1 MSTWA
6 VLVPMSIGIAIS
18 PVPLIELILV
28 LFSKRRLVNSI
39 AFIVAL
45 LVFTA
50 AAVAI
55 GAAGT
60 DAADGGSSDPS
71 VIVSVVFAAL
81 GLLLLAIGVKNW
93 RNRAD
98 TSEPPILATISSLGP
113 AAVAFLAFGAVFVNP
128 KNLPL
133 LLGAGSTI
141 AATSSPL
148 WFGIGFVL
156 LTTLPY
162 SVAAGYSIF
171 GGPSAAARLDRMRA
185 WLIARNRLIMGII
198 CVLLGLVLLAKGVAG
213 LL

>member
-1 MSTWA
+1 MA
-6 VLVPMSIGIAIS
+6 IGIAIS

-39 AFIVAL
+39 AFILAL

-60 DAADGGSSDPS
+60 DAADGSSSDPS
-71 VIVSVVFAAL
+71 TIVSIVFAVF
-81 GLLLLAIGVKNW
+81 GLLLLVIGVKNW
-93 RNRAD
+93 RNRTD
-98 TSEPPILATISSLGP
+98 TSEPPILATIAGLGP
-113 AAVAFLAFGAVFVNP
+113 AAVAFLALGAVFVNP

-141 AATSSPL
+141 ATTSSPVWYGL
-148 WFGIGFVL
+148 AFVL

-185 WLIARNRLIMGII
+185 WLIARNRLIMGIV
-198 CVLLGLVLLAKGVAG
+198 CALLGLVLLAKGVAG
-213 LL
+213 IF